1 MSQQPSSPSN
11 QQSSDSNSSKVTEA
25 ECNVLDSAFERHHG
39 NFKIC
44 ILCLMEKK
52 LCKLFRPNR
61 PSQLLHF
68 QNQHGIKREDLCS
81 VLHQLICRFTQPITV
96 SEKRQKG
103 AWMRALI
110 KQTVLKSTPFRHV
123 NSPYFAEISRFKTS
137 ATQLVREMHKYAKL
151 IKRHQFWQYNR
162 KKIYA
167 SMILDGVT
175 TGGGEHL
182 YAFILK
188 TRNHLHFLGT
198 AQNETAMTAEWL
210 ASIVKEKIEWLKTT
224 YNIEVISVAQDNAAV
239 MGLMVKYLN
248 GEMRN
253 APFEVVQKTMLANN
267 KKVLKLPCLAQ
278 YPMLM
283 FALLH
288 RSLQYQ
294 RLGRCYSQSQQD
306 QGVILRNKMDV
317 HEQST
322 DITYIS
328 TFLLQT
334 IFQEIL
340 YLQQQHDS
348 LNSNNPTIHLNAIYK
363 YILVIYI
370 YRSNYVSLQCQQS
383 KWLLFSSII
392 TLHINVQKQ

>member
-81 VLHQLICRFTQPITV
+81 VLPQLICRFTQPITV

-248 GEMRN
+248 GE
-253 APFEVVQKTMLANN
+253 
-267 KKVLKLPCLAQ
+267 
-278 YPMLM
+278 
-283 FALLH
+283 
-288 RSLQYQ
+288 
-294 RLGRCYSQSQQD
+294 
-306 QGVILRNKMDV
+306 V
-317 HEQST
+317 H
-322 DITYIS
+322 
-328 TFLLQT
+328 
-334 IFQEIL
+334 
-340 YLQQQHDS
+340 
-348 LNSNNPTIHLNAIYK
+348 NAIRHNA
-363 YILVIYI
+363 I
-370 YRSNYVSLQCQQS
+370 RSRRN
-383 KWLLFSSII
+383 IA
-392 TLHINVQKQ
+392 KQDGRP